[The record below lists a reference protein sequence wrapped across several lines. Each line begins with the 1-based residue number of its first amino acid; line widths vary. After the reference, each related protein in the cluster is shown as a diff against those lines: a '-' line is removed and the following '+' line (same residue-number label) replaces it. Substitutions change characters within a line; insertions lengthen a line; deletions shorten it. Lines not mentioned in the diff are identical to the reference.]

1 MFRRSRFSVR
11 PNVGTAGRT
20 AATPQESP
28 AAKQETGGTAK
39 EASEGSRVPDE
50 SNAPPLE
57 KNPASGDGVDH
68 NGDGSNSSAALQRRK
83 RFSIKPKVAP
93 GRPSAPPR
101 TPKSPIKAASA
112 PLSETPSSEMEK
124 PSTSSQAGT
133 TTAPNRLLS
142 PRTRRHSD
150 NSKQHKPQPKLTP
163 PPSETPAV
171 SVAEDSPEQ
180 TPPAADGSKKPES
193 TSRSHPKEVA
203 PRVPDKVP
211 PSLPDKAATEISEK
225 ARALVSS
232 KTAGSLPS
240 SALYLS
246 RLLNS
251 PLDVQRLVKA
261 QKLRELLRRER
272 SKEKSIKRAKARCK
286 EFDLDPTK
294 MTMRDLIHYLP
305 TSNPMT
311 SVLDDSVEENETEVP
326 PAVERQEPP
335 ERAQEP
341 PAPPPMK
348 VVSSEEEGAACE
360 EEEEQEEEIMVPQV
374 KVAEDGS
381 LIIDEESLTVEVL
394 RSKGP
399 NTIQDRDPI
408 FERGSTTTYSS
419 FRKGTYT
426 KPWSIEETDMFYLAI
441 SMVGTDF
448 SMICQ
453 LFTHRARSEIKN
465 KFKREER
472 ENSWRIDKAF
482 RERRKLDIEYFSKL
496 LEKVLEVQRD
506 RKKLK
511 KISEN
516 TSGKCKKKPKRKQ
529 SAKKLSD
536 VEEEEEEEEEEEFLM
551 PELEGEKENED
562 QSNEGEA
569 AAVKSG
575 RKRKKKNQAEALIE
589 EPSDK
594 KNKTDEAGVP
604 EDSEAALPEEL
615 PAADTAEKTENVK
628 TAKDAAIK
636 PAKLCRG
643 RAPNPLVPLGLK
655 RGKKPLP
662 SAKAK
667 GTEEDNREETG
678 REGADQ
684 EQGES
689 ENEAQLSQ
697 ERKRK
702 DEGDVS
708 SEGEED
714 AAVKPQRP
722 TRYGRVPKP
731 VQPLMYAAKD
741 DLHSPTSSDTSK
753 GPAKRGKSVEPPPVQ
768 KSKKPKLVTLRSSR
782 SEFSDEE
789 NENEWEEEEHHLTRS
804 SSRDGDAHGFV
815 QSSLHASNTEI
826 SEVDDTM
833 VELDILDSMPDVL
846 GLSQD
851 ALCPDST
858 CQQADHDT
866 GTPEPSEHQLDL
878 LVDVIDFISSE
889 QAEVSQDESYTEAA
903 QTLLTIGNRA
913 QISQS
918 AQSGETLEECA
929 AGTSVGV
936 SDFTYA
942 QEEILTVSPQK
953 RIPSGKSA
961 DQKVTSPSTEKLQS
975 AEVDSNNSLP
985 VETSDQNVDQLGC
998 KSREKST
1005 LIKAGLC
1012 SKVKPKPNL
1021 GHSSRTA
1028 KLVSHT
1034 EMSTEGGAG
1043 RSCSVSQ
1050 CVSQDNETSV
1060 SAEETTPGIS
1070 ASAAA
1075 LFKDNTSSQRGCL
1088 DQVET
1093 GAADQNL
1100 LKSQSQTVIQSQS
1113 GPPVESKAGLNKPVE
1128 AVPEVKKASSTD
1140 PGPVPDRTSK
1150 PQPSAADNSSVSHTG
1165 EGDVKSPSQLRGRLP
1180 KVKPKPI
1187 LLQTSRIARSKRQTT
1202 EGVAEKESIESQN
1215 TSTKMPAELPD
1226 ERTTSEE
1233 TTSPKSLNQAAPD
1246 QSATEALISAKV
1258 VPELCVEQTSKDSE
1272 ATSETVSTEQTDPEL
1287 PAPHGSHLGSEGK
1300 EDSAAVAEATS
1311 NQDEKK
1317 MGSSQSR
1324 KGRLQKVKPKPNI
1337 PQLLR
1342 GARSK
1347 AQKTEDAVQK
1357 NPELPKNPSV
1367 EAEPQTKLTQE
1378 LSANKEMKTK
1388 DGVKDQEELGGAQSG
1403 QSPTKTQNLS
1413 IQSSLEQATG
1423 DAASIPDL
1431 TKESAASRVE
1441 DPVLK
1446 ACEVTEP
1453 ELEQGLHLD
1462 FIESVNSASL
1472 NKSVEELAVMQ
1483 KEEKSLPTGQTKRD
1497 RLSKIKPNLQ
1507 TSRAARSTPQ
1517 TTEEATQKYLF
1528 PGEGPDFRK
1537 KVEPEQELDLS
1548 VNEDTRREAGFVDPN
1563 VSTDQS
1569 TKESPNPCEDQPEP
1583 CKEQTMRDK
1592 GATSDSAPE
1601 NLSYCFGLQSNV
1613 EPGKSGKSSAA
1624 AEKLTSGP
1632 EEEPSASDERK
1643 KGQIQKR
1650 KPKPNLVQTSRVLRS
1665 KFSKDSQDKNSS
1677 SIIEPK
1683 VPEDAMSLVEA
1694 TLSLDSQPETVPSS
1708 TVQPI
1713 MTLESTSTPLTDSS
1727 SNEEQRELT
1736 ELDSIDMIAEISDQ
1750 STTENQN
1757 FPEVQI
1763 GITRVEESPTEFSDK
1778 NLKSHVEPTDSRVP
1792 EAPKLGLDP
1801 TSSVAGPPAVK
1812 QGSEVASSCL
1822 SVRNRLSKIKPK
1834 PNLTKTSRPA
1844 RLRPQISKESA
1855 QSSES
1860 CKKFEPENSRIS
1872 NSASGSEQSKTVFP
1886 TEEKHPGHVDQ
1897 ADTDAATTGCSAPK
1911 KQNICQVLL
1920 EEQTSADQESASKM
1934 REEASPVGKSPD
1946 VWHLS
1951 AQACSEEAESNAK
1964 FRRLQKIRPKP
1975 NLPNKSRTARI
1986 GTPTINYPKEK
1997 DLSET
2002 QFEQDLIEQT
2012 SAEKAAG
2019 NQNISEVPNEDQTT
2033 GKIEEIS
2040 SFVEVRNL
2048 ACEEA
2053 EEGEVSFVG
2062 QELHLAASGTKQHV
2076 GEEAEA
2082 ASTSQSKRRR
2092 FQKPKPNLPVTSKGA
2107 KSKPEVPKETVQ
2119 LTVAMKQPQISTSKS
2134 MEQPQISISKSVEQ
2148 PQISISKSV
2157 EQPQISISKS
2167 SDRST
2172 SNEDGQF
2179 VLTSHKIKSSVAEPF
2194 VELSPSHK
2202 FVKEST
2208 SECKTNVEQVSNS
2221 EQNLLQRRPRLSRV
2235 RPKPNL
2241 ESSRRA
2247 SRRKVQPGD
2256 GSKPSGE
2263 TSTPPSGLKT
2273 SVEMEPGGE
2282 KMDSEGP
2289 AQRDLIDSSAAV
2301 DAKVSTQVGSTSTS
2315 EARSVSAEG
2324 HSSTQSIDSAE
2335 SEAADSSETSNK
2347 APQPPNITCSSLAQ
2361 RRQTD
2366 ADSDTSSRTTDDV
2379 FNQKAGLEPR
2389 PGSRW
2394 PVGGDIDETRDK
2406 SSCLDPAS
2414 QEVSS
2419 TQNTSALNPEGIH
2432 TYPLL
2437 MEMLPEQVPSDPD
2450 EPFFVLS
2457 LMEIPGEAV
2466 TSAAEKPPHHP
2477 VADAVT
2483 LRTWDSGESST
2494 AAPGEKSVSGVSTK
2508 STETSSASEE
2518 KPAESLDTFVARE
2531 TDAAAENKAA
2541 ISTRRRRTKAEA
2553 TVSQRSDAE
2562 AAYDPRSCTK
2572 GKSLKKSDSS
2582 LGSKKS
2588 NRSGHQTRKAKDV
2601 SHEAKTSPSDSPAA
2615 KRKTSA
2621 KKAASASQEDAAPTK
2636 VRSAPVGSQSRP
2648 TAEHTPGTS
2657 TPSSTLRTARES
2669 CAEISS
2675 AEEEPTSVSQ
2685 YFISDIFTEVDES

>member
-28 AAKQETGGTAK
+28 AAKQETDGTAK
-39 EASEGSRVPDE
+39 EASEGSCVPDE

-57 KNPASGDGVDH
+57 KKPASGDGVDQ

-133 TTAPNRLLS
+133 ATAPNRLLS

-171 SVAEDSPEQ
+171 SVAEDSREE

-305 TSNPMT
+305 ASNPMT

-381 LIIDEESLTVEVL
+381 LIIDEESLTVEVQ

-536 VEEEEEEEEEEEFLM
+536 VEEEEEEEEEEFLM

-575 RKRKKKNQAEALIE
+575 RKRKKENRAEALIE

-615 PAADTAEKTENVK
+615 PTADTAEKTENVK

-643 RAPNPLVPLGLK
+643 RAPNPLVPLGLR

-667 GTEEDNREETG
+667 GTEEDNREGTG

-684 EQGES
+684 EQGKS

-702 DEGDVS
+702 DDGDVS

-833 VELDILDSMPDVL
+833 VE
-846 GLSQD
+846 
-851 ALCPDST
+851 
-858 CQQADHDT
+858 
-866 GTPEPSEHQLDL
+866 
-878 LVDVIDFISSE
+878 DVIDFISSE
-889 QAEVSQDESYTEAA
+889 QAEVSQNESYTEAA

-918 AQSGETLEECA
+918 AQSGETLEECT

-936 SDFTYA
+936 SEFTYA

-953 RIPSGKSA
+953 RIPSGKSGY
-961 DQKVTSPSTEKLQS
+961 QKVTSPSTEKLQS

-985 VETSDQNVDQLGC
+985 VETSGQNVDQLGC
-998 KSREKST
+998 KSREKSS

-1028 KLVSHT
+1028 KPVSHT

-1043 RSCSVSQ
+1043 RSCSVAQ

-1140 PGPVPDRTSK
+1140 PSPVPDRTSK

-1165 EGDVKSPSQLRGRLP
+1165 EGDVKSPSQPRGRLP

-1187 LLQTSRIARSKRQTT
+1187 LLHASRIARSKRQTT

-1226 ERTTSEE
+1226 ERTISEE

-1272 ATSETVSTEQTDPEL
+1272 ATSETVSTEQTDPVL

-1311 NQDEKK
+1311 NQNEKK
-1317 MGSSQSR
+1317 TGSSQSR

-1347 AQKTEDAVQK
+1347 AQNTEDAVQK
-1357 NPELPKNPSV
+1357 NLELPKNPSV
-1367 EAEPQTKLTQE
+1367 EAEPQTKLTQR

-1388 DGVKDQEELGGAQSG
+1388 DGVKDQEELGGAPSG

-1413 IQSSLEQATG
+1413 IGSSLEQATG
-1423 DAASIPDL
+1423 DAPSIPDL

-1453 ELEQGLHLD
+1453 EPEQGLHLD
-1462 FIESVNSASL
+1462 FIESTNSASL

-1497 RLSKIKPNLQ
+1497 RRSKIKRNLQ

-1528 PGEGPDFRK
+1528 PREGPDFRK

-1548 VNEDTRREAGFVDPN
+1548 VNEDTLREAGFVDPK
-1563 VSTDQS
+1563 VLTDQS

-1601 NLSYCFGLQSNV
+1601 NLSFCFGLQSNV

-1650 KPKPNLVQTSRVLRS
+1650 KPKPNLVQTSRALRS
-1665 KFSKDSQDKNSS
+1665 KSSKDSQDKNSS

-1683 VPEDAMSLVEA
+1683 VREDAMSLVEA
-1694 TLSLDSQPETVPSS
+1694 TVSLDSQPEIVPSS

-1713 MTLESTSTPLTDSS
+1713 MTLDSTFTPTTDSS

-1763 GITRVEESPTEFSDK
+1763 GIARVEESPTEFSDK

-1792 EAPKLGLDP
+1792 EAPKLGLYP
-1801 TSSVAGPPAVK
+1801 TSSAAVPPAVK

-1860 CKKFEPENSRIS
+1860 CKKFEPENSSIF
-1872 NSASGSEQSKTVFP
+1872 NSASCSEQSKTVFP
-1886 TEEKHPGHVDQ
+1886 AEEKHPGHVDQ

-1920 EEQTSADQESASKM
+1920 EEQTSADQESASEM

-1946 VWHLS
+1946 VRHLS

-1964 FRRLQKIRPKP
+1964 LRRLQKIRPKP

-1986 GTPTINYPKEK
+1986 GTPTINEK

-2002 QFEQDLIEQT
+2002 QFEQDLMEQT
-2012 SAEKAAG
+2012 SDEKAAG

-2040 SFVEVRNL
+2040 SFVEGRNL

-2107 KSKPEVPKETVQ
+2107 KSKPEVPKEPVQ
-2119 LTVAMKQPQISTSKS
+2119 LTLAMKQPQISTSKS
-2134 MEQPQISISKSVEQ
+2134 MEQPH
-2148 PQISISKSV
+2148 ISISKSV

-2172 SNEDGQF
+2172 SKEDGQF

-2194 VELSPSHK
+2194 VELSQSHK
-2202 FVKEST
+2202 FVEESI

-2241 ESSRRA
+2241 ESSSRA

-2282 KMDSEGP
+2282 KIDSEGP
-2289 AQRDLIDSSAAV
+2289 AERDLMDSSAAV
-2301 DAKVSTQVGSTSTS
+2301 DAKVSTQVGCISTSKAS
-2315 EARSVSAEG
+2315 SVSAGG

-2347 APQPPNITCSSLAQ
+2347 APQPPNITCSSLSQ

-2366 ADSDTSSRTTDDV
+2366 ADSDTSSRT
-2379 FNQKAGLEPR
+2379 AALEPR

-2483 LRTWDSGESST
+2483 LRPWDSGESST
-2494 AAPGEKSVSGVSTK
+2494 AAPGVKSVSGVSTK
-2508 STETSSASEE
+2508 SAETSSASEE

-2531 TDAAAENKAA
+2531 TDAAAENKGIQS
-2541 ISTRRRRTKAEA
+2541 ISL
-2553 TVSQRSDAE
+2553 SN
-2562 AAYDPRSCTK
+2562 AYK
-2572 GKSLKKSDSS
+2572 NK
-2582 LGSKKS
+2582 
-2588 NRSGHQTRKAKDV
+2588 H
-2601 SHEAKTSPSDSPAA
+2601 
-2615 KRKTSA
+2615 
-2621 KKAASASQEDAAPTK
+2621 
-2636 VRSAPVGSQSRP
+2636 
-2648 TAEHTPGTS
+2648 
-2657 TPSSTLRTARES
+2657 
-2669 CAEISS
+2669 
-2675 AEEEPTSVSQ
+2675 
-2685 YFISDIFTEVDES
+2685 

>member
-1 MFRRSRFSVR
+1 
-11 PNVGTAGRT
+11 
-20 AATPQESP
+20 
-28 AAKQETGGTAK
+28 
-39 EASEGSRVPDE
+39 
-50 SNAPPLE
+50 
-57 KNPASGDGVDH
+57 
-68 NGDGSNSSAALQRRK
+68 
-83 RFSIKPKVAP
+83 
-93 GRPSAPPR
+93 
-101 TPKSPIKAASA
+101 
-112 PLSETPSSEMEK
+112 MEK

-833 VELDILDSMPDVL
+833 VE
-846 GLSQD
+846 
-851 ALCPDST
+851 
-858 CQQADHDT
+858 
-866 GTPEPSEHQLDL
+866 
-878 LVDVIDFISSE
+878 DVIDFISSE